1 MSSTAVRERIL
12 ETKLH
17 SFKGKFPDVPTY
29 PHVDTTLLYE
39 GDEKPFHISLPIA
52 TIGETSGNGLVYDEA
67 LVSAI
72 ENQLP
77 GLGGIRGHLRDE
89 DLAYGFPLDAIDW
102 VGSLRVGETLW
113 AKGYIPPGDTR
124 EDVRRR
130 MARGAGI
137 GTSVFGD
144 AVRETLGAG
153 KWKAKEFKL
162 DSLDLG
168 KPGRVAR
175 HVGKGAFNITRE
187 YQEEGKTMPDN
198 NITIADVPVSVREQI
213 LREAQIQADAARVSE
228 FSTRIS
234 ELEGKNK
241 LLEQQVAEAAQWKNI
256 VAEIRGTIG
265 KDTDTVQIV
274 TEYHQMATK
283 LAELLGVPY
292 TNVSIRV
299 EEMHEQLAESKR
311 REFDSAVDAK
321 IVEFTNWIVNKDD
334 AKVKVAAFR
343 KNMKRAVV
351 GELNGATDTA
361 RIAETA
367 QKLWDEEFK
376 PLGESLVREFGGPAA
391 LVAPHHNSSEPRKLS
406 DEEVNRL
413 ASRYL
418 PTKG

>member
-1 MSSTAVRERIL
+1 MTTAVRQRVSESKIH
-12 ETKLH
+12 T
-17 SFKGKFPDVPTY
+17 FKGKFPEVPTY
-29 PHVDTTLLYE
+29 PQVDTALLYE
-39 GDEKPFHISLPIA
+39 GDDKPFHITLAIA
-52 TIGETSGNGLVYDEA
+52 TVGETSGNGLVYDEA

-72 ENQLP
+72 ESQLP

-102 VGSLRVGETLW
+102 VGAQRVGETLW
-113 AKGYIPPGDTR
+113 AKGYIPPGETR

-153 KWKAKEFKL
+153 KWKAKDFKL

-175 HVGKGAFNITRE
+175 RVGTGAFNITRE
-187 YQEEGKTMPDN
+187 FQEDGNNMPDN
-198 NITIADVPVSVREQI
+198 TITAADVPQSVREQI
-213 LREAQIQADAARVSE
+213 LREAKVTADAARVSE
-228 FSTRIS
+228 LTSRVS
-234 ELEGKNK
+234 ELETQNK
-241 LLEQQVAEAAQWKNI
+241 QLEQQVAEAANWKNI

-274 TEYHQMATK
+274 TEYHNMAVK

-292 TNVSIRV
+292 TNINIRV

-311 REFDSAVDAK
+311 REFDSAVDSRIA
-321 IVEFTNWIVNKDD
+321 EFTNWPVTKDD
-334 AKVKVAAFR
+334 AKAKVNAFR
-343 KNMKRAVV
+343 KNVKLAVV
-351 GELNGATDTA
+351 TELKGSTDTA
-361 RIAETA
+361 KIAETA
-367 QKLWDEEFK
+367 QRVWDADFKL
-376 PLGESLVREFGGPAA
+376 LAESLTKELGGPAA
-391 LVAPHHNSSEPRKLS
+391 LIAPHSSEPRKLS
-406 DEEVNRL
+406 DEEVARL
-413 ASRYL
+413 STRYL